1 VADTAAGY
9 ARWPD
14 RMTTTDSSDRNR
26 WLALYVL
33 CAGMLMIVLDATIV
47 NVALPTIQ
55 DDLGFSQS
63 NLAWVVNAYMIPFGG
78 LLLLAG
84 RIGDLIGQRRIFL
97 SGLGVFTL
105 ASLVCAASQSQEMLV
120 GARFIQG
127 IGGAFASAV
136 ILGMIVTMFP
146 EPAKQAK
153 AIGVYGFV
161 ASAGG
166 SIGLLLGGVL
176 TEAISW
182 HWIFIINA
190 PIGVVVAYLALQL
203 VEKREGIGLD
213 QGADFPSAALIT
225 VSLMLGVFTILQ
237 ITEWGWVDARTI
249 GLGALSAV
257 LLAAFIHRQATIAN
271 PLMPLRLFRNRNV
284 AGSNALQALL
294 VAGMFGMFFLGA
306 LYLQRVL
313 GYDALEVGL
322 AFLPTT
328 IVMGALSLGFSEK
341 LIMRFGPRTTL
352 IPGVCAVVVALLLF
366 ARTPVD
372 GDYLT
377 DLLPPFLLIAV
388 GVGTAFPAI
397 MTLAMSGATPQDA
410 GLASGFVNTS
420 MQVGGA
426 IGLAVL
432 ATLST
437 ERTKS
442 LLDEGVSNPSAL
454 TSGYHLAYL
463 IGAGLAAIA
472 VAIAVFVLRP
482 APMPQPHGEAEAGQ
496 GKPGPAL
503 PESS

>member
-1 VADTAAGY
+1 
-9 ARWPD
+9 
-14 RMTTTDSSDRNR
+14 MNTTTTTDRNR

-55 DDLGFSQS
+55 DDLDFSQS

-84 RIGDLIGQRRIFL
+84 RIGDLVGQRRIFL
-97 SGLGVFTL
+97 GGLTLFTI
-105 ASLVCAASQSQEMLV
+105 ASLACAASQNQEMLV
-120 GARFIQG
+120 GFRFIQG

-176 TEAISW
+176 TDAISW
-182 HWIFIINA
+182 HWIFIINF
-190 PIGVVVAYLALQL
+190 PIGVAVAYMALRL
-203 VEKREGIGLD
+203 VEPHKGIGLKE
-213 QGADFPSAALIT
+213 GADFPGAALIT

-237 ITEWGWVDARTI
+237 ITEWGWIDART
-249 GLGALSAV
+249 LGLSAV
-257 LLAAFIHRQATIAN
+257 SAALLAIFIHRQATIAN
-271 PLMPLRLFRNRNV
+271 PLMPLRLFRSRNV

-313 GYDALEVGL
+313 GYSALEVGL

-328 IVMGALSLGFSEK
+328 VVMGALSLGFSEK

-352 IPGVCAVVVALLLF
+352 IPGVCMVVVALLLF

-372 GDYLT
+372 GDYLV

-437 ERTKS
+437 ERTQS

-463 IGAGLAAIA
+463 IGAGLAAVA

-482 APMPQPHGEAEAGQ
+482 VPRPSTPPEAEQGQ
-496 GKPGPAL
+496 RPTEPAYL
-503 PESS
+503 ESS